1 MYLDPGST
9 ADDIDPSC
17 KCNIKGQT
25 WEEMEWAC
33 ECEEGYEINED
44 GMNVSRAQKKSMKCL
59 RTYLQVVQE
68 KITIMMINRIT
79 ARRHS

>member
-25 WEEMEWAC
+25 WEESWLC

-44 GMNVSRAQKKSMKCL
+44 WDECVESPEEIDEMPEDVFAGC
-59 RTYLQVVQE
+59 
-68 KITIMMINRIT
+68 
-79 ARRHS
+79 AREDNYNDDQQDYCETT